1 MLLLNAE
8 MHICTIW
15 QLNLPGEYKMSD
27 TNQVTTSSLL
37 HDIQEYF
44 GFIPP
49 FFLTVQNNVDLL
61 ALLWHQTSVTYIDN
75 PLPPI
80 VKEKIFIYLSYTS
93 NVPYDLRYHCILLN
107 TYGVKANEII
117 TLLKTPLPTE
127 QEVVQHLEYMRSV
140 PQPLNAWPQKDMQME
155 PVMFA
160 CIAHLFMQKQRAPHC
175 RNELQRLL
183 GEHYAFLTALFT
195 YIRTCHNWI
204 EADPDIFQEK
214 DEAIEKCFN
223 LAFGD
228 EPALSALEELL
239 DGETAGREQP
249 LESNEPNV
257 SQQTE
262 TRAHRIAWREA
273 NQRMNDFLGVT
284 AHELKT
290 PITTIKGTIQILL
303 RTARRELQRNTISPE
318 EYKQTFET
326 IQLLLTRADNQIRR
340 LTQLIN
346 DMVLISRIQDKKL
359 ELRLE
364 YQNLSTLLQE
374 IVNQQR
380 QLNPNRS
387 IQLNDPSKT
396 LPVRI
401 DRDHIEQV
409 LMNYLSNAL
418 KYSQEEQP
426 VTIDVQREG
435 AKIRIAVH
443 DDGPGITATDQKRIW
458 ERFYRV
464 QQTEVQSGSGIGFG
478 LGLYISRSIIERH
491 EGEVG
496 VESKPGLGTTFW
508 FTLQSAE

>member
-1 MLLLNAE
+1 
-8 MHICTIW
+8 
-15 QLNLPGEYKMSD
+15 MSD
-27 TNQVTTSSLL
+27 SNQRTTSALL

-49 FFLTVQNNVDLL
+49 FFATVQNNVELL
-61 ALLWHQTSVTYIDN
+61 GSLWHQTSVTYIDN
-75 PLPPI
+75 PLPAI
-80 VKEKIFIYLSYTS
+80 VKEKIFIYLSYAC

-107 TYGVKANEII
+107 THGVAADEII
-117 TLLKTPLPTE
+117 TLLRTPLPTE
-127 QEVVQHLEYMRSV
+127 QEIMQHVEQMQSV
-140 PQPLNAWPQKDMQME
+140 SETFNAWPQQNMQME
-155 PVMFA
+155 IAFFA
-160 CIAHLFMQKQRAPHC
+160 CIAHLFIQKQRAPHC
-175 RNELQRLL
+175 RKELQRLL
-183 GEHYAFLTALFT
+183 GEHYAFLTALFA

-204 EADPDIFQEK
+204 EADPEIFQEK
-214 DEAIEKCFN
+214 DEAILSQFGQ
-223 LAFGD
+223 AFGT
-228 EPALSALEELL
+228 ETALEELL
-239 DGETAGREQP
+239 ETARGQQEQVSAP
-249 LESNEPNV
+249 KESNE
-257 SQQTE
+257 SQQAE
-262 TRAHRIAWREA
+262 AHRLAWHEA

-303 RTARRELQRNTISPE
+303 RTSARELQRTSIDLE
-318 EYKQTFET
+318 EYKQGFENV
-326 IQLLLTRADNQIRR
+326 QLLLTRADNQIRR

-364 YQNLSTLLQE
+364 DQNLSTLIQE

-387 IQLNDPSKT
+387 IQLHDPSKA

-409 LMNYLSNAL
+409 LANYLSNAL
-418 KYSQEEQP
+418 KYSQEDQP

-435 AKIRIAVH
+435 TKIRVGVH
-443 DDGPGITATDQKRIW
+443 DNGPGITAKDQKRIW

-491 EGEVG
+491 GGTVG
-496 VESKPGLGTTFW
+496 VESKPGHGTTFW
-508 FTLQSAE
+508 FTLQITEAD